1 MAQFDVYENLNVHTK
16 NDIPYLLDLQAD
28 LLSTLATRIVAP
40 LVGASAMG
48 KPISHLNPKVPNQT
62 KVSRVRPHFDVI
74 IFSRKRSLVLV
85 SKRKTLDV

>member
-48 KPISHLNPKVPNQT
+48 KPISHLNPKFQ
-62 KVSRVRPHFDVI
+62 I
-74 IFSRKRSLVLV
+74 KRRLVGCDLI
-85 SKRKTLDV
+85 LM